1 MLSPPGQA
9 GVTQSPEAL
18 VKIRRQ
24 REGEFSLGDEVSIFS
39 CPYTFALLVLGN
51 LVSVFLKSVDLDSR
65 LHIKYANYTPDVHVC
80 PSFIRETTL

>member
-24 REGEFSLGDEVSIFS
+24 REGEFSLGDEVSVFS

-51 LVSVFLKSVDLDSR
+51 VGVCVSQ
-65 LHIKYANYTPDVHVC
+65 VC
-80 PSFIRETTL
+80 GPGLQASY